1 MIHDMTEGSPTKQ
14 LCLFSV
20 PMMINMMFQQLYT
33 IVNGIVA
40 GQFAGTAALAAVG
53 ASDAAIG
60 IFNAFAIGCNVGCSV
75 VISQLFGS
83 HRFRDMKTAINTA
96 LIAAMVLSCSLT
108 LIGQI
113 ICDPLLRILQVP
125 SDIFFDAAAYFRI
138 YVCVMPFLFLY
149 NICTGIFTALGD
161 SKTPLYF
168 LIASSVGNILLAL
181 LFVGVFRWGAV
192 GTACGTLL
200 SQLISSLAIF
210 FVLRKRIVPIA
221 TEGDPDHFSW
231 SMLGAI
237 AKISVPSIFQ
247 ASFVSVG
254 NLFVQGQ
261 INAAGTDA
269 LAGFVAAFKI
279 HSFSNNALNALANGL
294 SNFAAQNLGAGKWKR
309 VRTAFYSGCGI
320 AAVSALLFTAA
331 YVIFCR
337 PLVGIF
343 LSDPTPLAMQT
354 GMNYLYIVAPFY
366 VVVAIKLMA
375 DGVLRGAGCTY
386 MFMTTTF
393 SDLIVRVI
401 LAFVLPSLIWNGQ
414 PLGVTGIWCAWPVG
428 WIVGTALAV
437 VFYFSGTWK
446 RKHIL

>member
-1 MIHDMTEGSPTKQ
+1 MLHDMTEGSPTKQ

-53 ASDAAIG
+53 ASDAAIN
-60 IFNAFAIGCNVGCSV
+60 IFNAVAIGANVGCSV

-83 HRFRDMKTAINTA
+83 HRYRDMKTAINTA
-96 LIAAMVLSCSLT
+96 LIAAMIVSFFLT
-108 LIGQI
+108 LLGQL
-113 ICDPLLRILQVP
+113 ICTPLLQLLQVP
-125 SDIFFDAAAYFRI
+125 SDIFADAAAYFRI

-149 NICTGIFTALGD
+149 NICNGIFTALGD

-168 LIASSVGNILLAL
+168 LMASSVGNILLAL
-181 LFVGVFRWGAV
+181 LFVGAFRWGAV

-200 SQLISSLAIF
+200 SQLVSSLAIF
-210 FVLRKRIVPIA
+210 AVLRKRILPIS
-221 TEGDPDHFSW
+221 TEGTPEHFSW
-231 SMLGAI
+231 PLFGSI
-237 AKISVPSIFQ
+237 ARISVPSIFQ

-294 SNFAAQNLGAGKWKR
+294 SNFAAQNLGAGKWQR
-309 VRTAFYSGCGI
+309 VRTAFCSGCGI
-320 AAVSALLFTAA
+320 AAVAALLFTAV
-331 YVIFCR
+331 YMLFCE

-375 DGVLRGAGCTY
+375 DGVLRGAGCTS
-386 MFMTTTF
+386 MFMATTF

-401 LAFVLPSLIWNGQ
+401 LAFILPSLVWAGQ

-428 WIVGTALAV
+428 WIVGALLAIL
-437 VFYFSGTWK
+437 FYFSGTWK